1 MRKYFNNHSHT
12 YYSNVRLLDAINRP
26 KNLIKKAHELGMSG
40 IAITDHEILSAHV
53 EALKVAEEI
62 YKEDPDFLVALGNE
76 IYLTDTRDK
85 GQKYYHFI
93 LIAKDAIGHKA
104 LRELSSHSWFC
115 SYMDRGLERVPT
127 LKSELDE
134 IVHKYPG
141 HLIAT
146 TACIGGELGTNLLMR
161 AKALAIEDNYNADL
175 YFTQAKTFLNYCKNL
190 FGDDFY
196 IECAPSSNEDQ
207 IVVNKQLKELS
218 ELFNIKMCIGTD
230 AHYLTKED
238 RSVHKAYLNSKDGER
253 EVDSFYEFTYLMN
266 SDEVEELLNYSFNK
280 DFISEILDN
289 SLEIQNKI
297 TKYSLFHKQDIP
309 RVEVEDYPP
318 LNCESDFTGRY
329 KKEWDF
335 PNLDRMMSS
344 DDIYERY
351 WVNQCLKKLSEKNL
365 YNTKYLTRL
374 EEEADVKRII
384 GEKLE
389 TNMFRYPVTLQH
401 YIDLIWD
408 CGSMVGAGRGSS
420 CAALNHYLLG
430 VTQLDPIEW
439 DLPFFRYLNRERIEL
454 GDIDIDICP
463 SKRPLILN
471 KIKEERKA
479 YFNEDVAEWAKE
491 NLGCTLVATF
501 GTEGTKSAILT
512 ACRGYRSED
521 YPDGIDADEAQ
532 FMSSMIP
539 QERGFLWSIY
549 DVVYGNPEKGRNPVQ
564 SFIREVNNYPG
575 LLDIIVSIEG
585 LINHRGSH
593 ASGVI
598 LFDGDPF
605 EHCAFMKT
613 PKGEITTQFDLHDD
627 EYLGLTK
634 YDFLV
639 TEVQDK
645 LVQAIQLLQK
655 DGQIEADLSLREVY
669 DKYFHPNVLPLKDKR
684 IWDALGNVSVLNTFQ
699 FDSAV
704 GSQVAKMLK
713 PQNVLEMAD
722 ANGSNIGPNILFCLS
737 AGFIIY

>member
-1 MRKYFNNHSHT
+1 MRKYFNNHAHT
-12 YYSNVRLLDAINRP
+12 IYSNVRLLDAINRP
-26 KNLIKKAHELGMSG
+26 KDLIKKAHELGMSG

-76 IYLTDTRDK
+76 IYLTDTSDN

-115 SYMDRGLERVPT
+115 SYMDRGLERVTT

-161 AKALAIEDNYNADL
+161 AKVLAIEDNYNADL
-175 YFTQAKTFLNYCKNL
+175 YFTQAKVFLNYCKNL

-238 RSVHKAYLNSKDGER
+238 RPVHKAYLNSKGGER

-266 SDEVEELLNYSFNK
+266 SDEVEELLSYSFDK
-280 DFISEILDN
+280 DFIFEILDN

-309 RVEVEDYPP
+309 RVEVKDYP
-318 LNCESDFTGRY
+318 
-329 KKEWDF
+329 KKKWVDLKGNFFEDKY
-335 PNLDRMMSS
+335 PILDSMFMSN
-344 DDIYERY
+344 DKYERY
-351 WVNQCLKKLSEKNL
+351 WVNQCTQKLHEIKK
-365 YNTKYLTRL
+365 YNQEYLIRL
-374 EEEADVKRII
+374 EEEADVKRVI

-521 YPDGIDADEAQ
+521 YPDGIDVDEA
-532 FMSSMIP
+532 
-539 QERGFLWSIY
+539 
-549 DVVYGNPEKGRNPVQ
+549 
-564 SFIREVNNYPG
+564 
-575 LLDIIVSIEG
+575 
-585 LINHRGSH
+585 
-593 ASGVI
+593 
-598 LFDGDPF
+598 
-605 EHCAFMKT
+605 
-613 PKGEITTQFDLHDD
+613 
-627 EYLGLTK
+627 
-634 YDFLV
+634 
-639 TEVQDK
+639 
-645 LVQAIQLLQK
+645 
-655 DGQIEADLSLREVY
+655 
-669 DKYFHPNVLPLKDKR
+669 
-684 IWDALGNVSVLNTFQ
+684 
-699 FDSAV
+699 
-704 GSQVAKMLK
+704 
-713 PQNVLEMAD
+713 
-722 ANGSNIGPNILFCLS
+722 
-737 AGFIIY
+737 

>member
-161 AKALAIEDNYNADL
+161 AKALAIEDNYNTDL
-175 YFTQAKTFLNYCKNL
+175 YFKQAKVFLNYCKNL